1 MIVMSMFAPIMYP
14 PANVLVNFTVSL
26 IRFFFFT
33 AIFKVNRQINF
44 LNKLKE
50 SRDFVTLLYPP
61 YYLIRTLLFRILAA
75 KIRNN
80 ISEIDVDGT

>member
-1 MIVMSMFAPIMYP
+1 M
-14 PANVLVNFTVSL
+14 
-26 IRFFFFT
+26 
-33 AIFKVNRQINF
+33 IFKVNRQINF
-44 LNKLKE
+44 HNEFQE
-50 SRDFVTLLYPP
+50 SRDFVVLLITLLYPP